1 MAVNPVKM
9 RISPQ
14 SKVMNVYQE
23 EVKPQERGSRWA
35 ARVSQ
40 DRVNQDR
47 LSENQMEL
55 ELKRVEAQLNAISRI
70 FEQRYQFTVDKE
82 TNQLVMKVV
91 DITSGKVIRQIPSE
105 EMLKLAAQM
114 NRMIGI
120 FMDHLV

>member
-14 SKVMNVYQE
+14 SKVNVYQE
-23 EVKPQERGSRWA
+23 EIKPQGKESRWTV
-35 ARVSQ
+35 RVSQ
-40 DRVNQDR
+40 NRTPER
-47 LSENQMEL
+47 QMEL
-55 ELKRVEAQLNAISRI
+55 ELKRIEAQLNAVSKI

-82 TNQLVMKVV
+82 TDQLVMKVV
-91 DITSGKVIRQIPSE
+91 DITSGKVLRQIPSE

-120 FMDHLV
+120 FMDHLA

>member
-9 RISPQ
+9 RLSPQ

-23 EVKPQERGSRWA
+23 EVKLQERGSRRT
-35 ARVSQ
+35 ARLDQ
-40 DRVNQDR
+40 DRPP
-47 LSENQMEL
+47 ENQMEV
-55 ELKRVEAQLNAISRI
+55 ELKRVEAQFNTVSKI

-91 DITSGKVIRQIPSE
+91 DVTSGKVIRQIPSE
-105 EMLKLAAQM
+105 EMVKLAAQM

-120 FMDHLV
+120 FMDHLA